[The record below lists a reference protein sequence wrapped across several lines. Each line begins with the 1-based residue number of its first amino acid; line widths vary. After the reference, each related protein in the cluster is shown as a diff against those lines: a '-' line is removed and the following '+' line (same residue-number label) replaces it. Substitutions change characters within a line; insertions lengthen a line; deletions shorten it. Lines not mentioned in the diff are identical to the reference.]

1 MMRWPVDPP
10 TNVWRDLSAPTISS
24 VAPDR
29 RVDDYLA
36 ALPEPQRALLGG
48 LRADVSR
55 LAPDA
60 VETISY
66 GMPAFKI
73 DGRFF
78 LSYAAWTKHCS
89 IYPIDDQLLERHAD
103 AVRGYGRTKGA
114 LHFTPSRPLPAALL
128 EDLVRQ
134 RAAEA
139 RSKGGY

>member
-1 MMRWPVDPP
+1 M
-10 TNVWRDLSAPTISS
+10 
-24 VAPDR
+24 APDP
-29 RVDDYLA
+29 RVDAYLA
-36 ALPEPQRALLGG
+36 SLAEPQRTLLAQ

-66 GMPAFKI
+66 GMPAFKV

-78 LSYAAWTKHCS
+78 LSYAAWTNHCS
-89 IYPIDDQLLERHAD
+89 IYPIDDQLLERHAE
-103 AVRGYGRTKGA
+103 AIRGYARTKGA
-114 LHFTPSRPLPAALL
+114 LHFTPSKPLPAALL